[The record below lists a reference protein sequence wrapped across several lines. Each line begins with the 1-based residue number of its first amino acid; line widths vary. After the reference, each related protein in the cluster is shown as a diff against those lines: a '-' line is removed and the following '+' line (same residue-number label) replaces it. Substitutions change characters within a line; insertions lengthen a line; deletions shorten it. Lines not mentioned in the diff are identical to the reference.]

1 MTTFRIAPASSL
13 ALMVVLALVGCA
25 STRTQQAPGE
35 LIDDRV
41 ITVRVKSALVEASD
55 IRSGQIDVQTFRGIV
70 QLNGFVDS
78 SASSSRAASIAR
90 GATGVREVRNN
101 LRVATGDTSVG
112 EVIDDSL
119 LTAKVKAALVADSV
133 TKARQ
138 INVETRDGVVQL
150 SGFVDSADE
159 QHQASDVARG
169 ITGVK
174 RVDNQID
181 IKRRS

>member
-1 MTTFRIAPASSL
+1 MTTFRSKSTASL
-13 ALMVVLALVGCA
+13 ALMLVLALGGCA

-35 LIDDRV
+35 AIDDRV
-41 ITVRVKSALVEASD
+41 ITGRVKAALVESPDVKA
-55 IRSGQIDVQTFRGIV
+55 GQIDVETFRGVV

-78 SASSSRAASIAR
+78 SDKVRRAASIAR
-90 GATGVREVRNN
+90 GTSGVREVRNN
-101 LRVATGDTSVG
+101 LRVSTESTSVG

-119 LTAKVKAALVADSV
+119 LTAKVKAALVNDPV

-159 QHQASDVARG
+159 QRQASEVARG

-174 RVDNQID
+174 RVDNKLDVKQ
-181 IKRRS
+181 RS